1 VLRYKKKLEGV
12 RDPKTWL
19 ARIAWRVAVERSRK
33 RPEISMSE
41 TEAANAVIELR
52 SQLAS
57 AEESTLGNEMAEL
70 LASLIAALPGP
81 LRDALRLSTIEEL
94 SPSEVAD
101 VLGFSEAS
109 VRSRLFRARQILK
122 EKLSALEGS
131 HGNQR

>member
-1 VLRYKKKLEGV
+1 
-12 RDPKTWL
+12 
-19 ARIAWRVAVERSRK
+19 
-33 RPEISMSE
+33 
-41 TEAANAVIELR
+41 
-52 SQLAS
+52 
-57 AEESTLGNEMAEL
+57 MAEL